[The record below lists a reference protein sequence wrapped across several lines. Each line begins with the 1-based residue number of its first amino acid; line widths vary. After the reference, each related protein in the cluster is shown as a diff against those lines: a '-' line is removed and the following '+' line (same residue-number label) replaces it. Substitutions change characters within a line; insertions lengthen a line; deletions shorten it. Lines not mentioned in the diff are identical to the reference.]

1 MLLNKVILGMGVHVI
16 RSNASRCVREC
27 SRDAMLSR
35 LMDTFAGLKNLKA
48 TH

>member
-16 RSNASRCVREC
+16 RSNANRCVLEC
-27 SRDAMLSR
+27 LKDAMRSH

>member
-1 MLLNKVILGMGVHVI
+1 MLLNKVILEMGVHVI
-16 RSNASRCVREC
+16 RSNANRCVSEC
-27 SRDAMLSR
+27 SRDVMLSR